1 MTGSLEG
8 LLNVLNDA
16 MGVEKE
22 WQEVRVMVKCSAP
35 EQEEEEVAPLAE
47 QQRVELG
54 VEHSE
59 TG

>member
-16 MGVEKE
+16 MGEEKE
-22 WQEVRVMVKCSAP
+22 WQEVRVMVKCLAP
-35 EQEEEEVAPLAE
+35 EQEEEVVPLAE
-47 QQRVELG
+47 QQQVELG